1 MGAALKP
8 FDLSPRRPAQ
18 AAGPAASGVPRFET
32 ARPCG
37 MLCRALHCRHPARRS
52 LRPGAR
58 LPAGSDGR
66 RAQRTSRTSWPP
78 SPRMADP
85 PWRDRDLFPHAAAAA
100 QPRWEA
106 RRGGTA
112 SGAWPRAAR
121 RCPAAD
127 CWNSRVYRCS
137 YTATP
142 SGRRAEQ
149 WMGAGP
155 RMPPVK
161 GARCVH
167 AGLPTSRGVTCA
179 WATAGIGREARA
191 AKPSAPRGR
200 TAHGEIACAGIAGD
214 SELLSPEPVL
224 LDPDGGHAGDVD
236 NGLAGAGSSM
246 IAAGPHSGT
255 GPAGPSCII
264 GAPEV
269 AAGASAGRARASRQ
283 DQTPGAP
290 GYCAPAQGGG
300 GHCGSARIAAGP
312 AAGTHPLGALGRGR
326 ALGGPRWSP
335 QGLADPCR
343 PAPIRPPPRLPPGGI
358 GGRRGSG
365 GLFGNAGG
373 PARPA
378 PCCPARGGASA
389 ERGSGAADRM
399 PRMRSAPAGEGRGGP
414 EAAARGRPGSGGGP

>member
-1 MGAALKP
+1 
-8 FDLSPRRPAQ
+8 
-18 AAGPAASGVPRFET
+18 
-32 ARPCG
+32 
-37 MLCRALHCRHPARRS
+37 MLRRALHCRHPARRS
-52 LRPGAR
+52 LRPCAR
-58 LPAGSDGR
+58 LTAGSDGR
-66 RAQRTSRTSWPP
+66 PAQRARRSSSPP

-85 PWRDRDLFPHAAAAA
+85 PGRDRHLPFPAAAAA

-112 SGAWPRAAR
+112 SSAWPRAAR

-127 CWNSRVYRCS
+127 YWNPCVYRCS

-142 SGRRAEQ
+142 AGRCAEQ

-179 WATAGIGREARA
+179 WAAAGIAREARA
-191 AKPSAPRGR
+191 AKSSAPRCR
-200 TAHGEIACAGIAGD
+200 TAPGEIACAGIAGH

-224 LDPDGGHAGDVD
+224 LDPDGGHVGDVD
-236 NGLAGAGSSM
+236 NGRAGAGSSM

-255 GPAGPSCII
+255 GLAGPSCTI

-269 AAGASAGRARASRQ
+269 AAGASAGRARTSRQ
-283 DQTPGAP
+283 DQIPGAP

-300 GHCGSARIAAGP
+300 GQCGSERIAVGP
-312 AAGTHPLGALGRGR
+312 AAGTHPFGALGRGR

-343 PAPIRPPPRLPPGGI
+343 PAPIRPPRLPPGGI
-358 GGRRGSG
+358 GERRGSG

-378 PCCPARGGASA
+378 LCCPARGGASA
-389 ERGSGAADRM
+389 ERGRGAADRM
-399 PRMRSAPAGEGRGGP
+399 PRMRSAPTGAGRGGP
-414 EAAARGRPGSGGGP
+414 EAAAPGRPGSGGGP

>member
-1 MGAALKP
+1 
-8 FDLSPRRPAQ
+8 
-18 AAGPAASGVPRFET
+18 
-32 ARPCG
+32 
-37 MLCRALHCRHPARRS
+37 MLRRALHCRHPARRS

-100 QPRWEA
+100 QPRWEPPGRHGL
-106 RRGGTA
+106 RRLAPGGPALPRRRLLEFPRLQMLLYRHALGPPCRTMDGG
-112 SGAWPRAAR
+112 GAANAAR
-121 RCPAAD
+121 
-127 CWNSRVYRCS
+127 
-137 YTATP
+137 
-142 SGRRAEQ
+142 E
-149 WMGAGP
+149 
-155 RMPPVK
+155 

-179 WATAGIGREARA
+179 WAAAGIGREARA

-269 AAGASAGRARASRQ
+269 AAGASAGRARIPPGSNPRRARILRARSRRRRALRQ
-283 DQTPGAP
+283 RAHRRGPCSGH
-290 GYCAPAQGGG
+290 APARRARTRP
-300 GHCGSARIAAGP
+300 SAWRAPLVAAGP
-312 AAGTHPLGALGRGR
+312 GGYLQACADPAASPPPARRDRRAPRLWR
-326 ALGGPRWSP
+326 ALRE
-335 QGLADPCR
+335 CR
-343 PAPIRPPPRLPPGGI
+343 
-358 GGRRGSG
+358 
-365 GLFGNAGG
+365 
-373 PARPA
+373 
-378 PCCPARGGASA
+378 GA
-389 ERGSGAADRM
+389 GAARALL
-399 PRMRSAPAGEGRGGP
+399 PRPRR
-414 EAAARGRPGSGGGP
+414 RVR